1 MSENACSCD
10 NPMMFKSIVRNATQK
25 MLIASDDK
33 PMEIHSSRTISGFVS
48 CAVCDAWVV
57 VTTTVTTL
65 PRREEKE

>member
-1 MSENACSCD
+1 MSESACRCG
-10 NPMMFKSIVRNATQK
+10 NPMMFKSIVRDATQK
-25 MLIASDDK
+25 MLIASDDT
-33 PMEIHSSRTISGFVS
+33 PIEAHASRTISGFVS